1 MKIAI
6 AMTALVLLAATAASG
21 RDWDDDF
28 VPRAPVVQ
36 QPGHYEWDWDG
47 KDSLGIQAPVSVR
60 YTPQGAPRIVAT
72 GPGELLAHL
81 QVGQGR
87 IRVDRDYHYSGRDSV
102 QVTVTGVTVHNI
114 ALSGSG
120 QASLEK
126 LDLDHLNLAISGSG
140 SLRGDGRADT
150 VNLSVSGSGN
160 ADLANLAARTANIHI
175 SGSGRVNLTPRDSA
189 ALAVSGS
196 GIVRMTA
203 RPPHLSQAV
212 TGSGGVRIGGN

>member
-1 MKIAI
+1 MKTMI
-6 AMTALVLLAATAASG
+6 AMTVLALAATTAFAHG
-21 RDWDDDF
+21 WDDDF
-28 VPRAPVVQ
+28 IPRDPVVKQ
-36 QPGHYEWDWDG
+36 SGHYEWQWDG
-47 KDSLGIQAPVSVR
+47 KDSLALQAPATMHYMPAGS
-60 YTPQGAPRIVAT
+60 PRIVVT
-72 GPGELLAHL
+72 GPDDLLAHV

-87 IRVDRDYHYSGRDSV
+87 IRVDRDYHYSGHDRL

-120 QASLEK
+120 QADLEK

>member
-1 MKIAI
+1 
-6 AMTALVLLAATAASG
+6 V
-21 RDWDDDF
+21 
-28 VPRAPVVQ
+28 
-36 QPGHYEWDWDG
+36 
-47 KDSLGIQAPVSVR
+47 
-60 YTPQGAPRIVAT
+60 VAT
-72 GPGELLAHL
+72 GPAEMVAHI
-81 QVGQGR
+81 QFGDGR
-87 IRVDRDYHYSGRDSV
+87 IRVDDDWHSRGHDKV
-102 QVTVTGVTVHNI
+102 VVTVTGVTVHNI

-196 GIVRMTA
+196 GIGRMPA